1 MKTYRLDE
9 LALLSEDRA
18 VQAHFDSRNY
28 RVWRILAA
36 VLAVPSLILLIN
48 HLADGDALHA
58 TLAGLNLVVIGLLWS
73 QRRQPWFARHF
84 RPLLLGFII
93 LEFILAVLAANP
105 DGDVVLSYFF
115 FPLLLCVLRLR
126 ASEYVLLV
134 VTFGAM
140 GGLGVIWNQDELV
153 FTALLSQLVG
163 LTIPPL
169 VVLVVALLLAR
180 RARRD
185 FLARWRTVGTR
196 ERDRLRMRD
205 ELADARR
212 IQLSMLPE
220 AAPRLDWL
228 ELSGSSLPATEV
240 GGDFYDYLPLDDG
253 RMVVVLGDV
262 AGHGVSSGLVL
273 ASVKAGLHLLRDE
286 LGSPVEVLER
296 LHLMI
301 RETVRWRVIVTLA
314 AAVFDPREGTLT
326 VVTAGHPP
334 LLHHRGGMVRAIG
347 APSLPL
353 GTGLPPQLV
362 ERCVPLQ
369 EGDLVV
375 LYSDGATELADLKER
390 QLGEE
395 GLADALRRSVARQGE
410 DSASAVRESL
420 LSMLSRH
427 KSDAPQRDDITL
439 VVARLGEVPGER
451 PGELP
456 ATPAEDGTAGTLP

>member
-36 VLAVPSLILLIN
+36 VLAVPSLVLTLN
-48 HLADGDALHA
+48 GLANGQTLHA
-58 TLAGLNLVVIGLLWS
+58 TVAGLNLALIAVLWW
-73 QRRQPWFARHF
+73 QRRHPLFARHF
-84 RPLLLGFII
+84 RPLLLAFLL
-93 LEFILAVLAANP
+93 LEFVLAVLAATP
-105 DGDVVLSYFF
+105 DGDVVLAYFF
-115 FPLLLCVLRLR
+115 FPALLCVLRLR

-134 VTFGAM
+134 VTFGSV
-140 GGLGVIWNQDELV
+140 GGLGVIWNQDDLPV
-153 FTALLSQLVG
+153 TALLGQLVG
-163 LTIPPL
+163 LAIPPL

-180 RARRD
+180 RARRG

-205 ELADARR
+205 ELAEARR

-286 LGSPVEVLER
+286 MGSPLEVMER

-314 AAVFDPREGTLT
+314 AAVFDPGERALT

-334 LLHHRGGMVRAIG
+334 LLHHRGGTVRAVG

-362 ERCVPLQ
+362 ERRVAL
-369 EGDLVV
+369 EDGDLVV
-375 LYSDGATELADLKER
+375 LYSDGATELADLKDR
-390 QLGEE
+390 QLGED
-395 GLADALRRSVARQGE
+395 GLADALRRAVGRRGGQ
-410 DSASAVRESL
+410 SASAVRESL

-439 VVARLGEVPGER
+439 VVARLGH
-451 PGELP
+451 L
-456 ATPAEDGTAGTLP
+456 